1 MEPSTILITGCTA
14 GIGRAAALTF
24 ARKGHR
30 VFATGR
36 RESVL
41 AELREEG
48 KGTKLETLVL
58 DVTDAASIEAARA
71 EVDRRTNGYG
81 LDALVNNAGFGVL
94 GPAECVEDS
103 ELRRQFDTN
112 VFGLMAVTRAFVP
125 AMRERGNGR
134 VVNISSMAGRITF
147 PMMGV
152 YHSSKYALEALS
164 DALRNELAAFGVK
177 VVLVEPGFI
186 RTEFTDR
193 AMSEIDRFST
203 SPYGPVMEQAN
214 RVRDRFESTGVD
226 ASVVVRAIEKAITS
240 RSPRTRYVAPFSTYF
255 VLALFRLLP
264 TGVMDALLRSVFGLN
279 RAALASAKPAKQL
292 ADSPKA

>member
-1 MEPSTILITGCTA
+1 MSETTILITGCTA
-14 GIGRAAALTF
+14 GIGRAAALGL

-41 AELREEG
+41 AELREEA

-71 EVDRRTNGYG
+71 EVDRRTGG
-81 LDALVNNAGFGVL
+81 HGVDALVNNAGFAVL
-94 GPAECVEDS
+94 GPAEAVEDS

-112 VFGLMAVTRAFVP
+112 VFGLMAVTRAFLP
-125 AMRERGNGR
+125 AMRERGTGR
-134 VVNISSMAGRITF
+134 IVNISSMAGRITF

-164 DALRNELAAFGVK
+164 DALRNEVAPFGVK

-186 RTEFTDR
+186 RTEFTER
-193 AMSEIDRFST
+193 AMSDVDRFAASA
-203 SPYGPVMEQAN
+203 YGPVMEKAIK
-214 RVRDRFESTGVD
+214 VRDRFESTGVD
-226 ASVVVRAIEKAITS
+226 ASVVVRAIEKAIVS
-240 RSPRTRYVAPFSTYF
+240 KRPRTRYVTPFSTYF
-255 VLALFRLLP
+255 VLALFRLMP
-264 TGVMDALLRSVFGLN
+264 TGIMDAILQSVFGLD
-279 RAALASAKPAKQL
+279 RTALTSAKPAKQL
-292 ADSPKA
+292 VGSPKA